1 MCKVRWCVNNERH
14 LFGRMVVFSN
24 QLPERCPMQSTIHP
38 FALPLPAAVPFA
50 ISIHALAAQLTQV
63 VDQRHP
69 RGVRYPL
76 APLLT
81 IAILAKL
88 AGHSRLEALAD
99 WARLRAAPLAQ
110 LFGLR
115 RPTMPHA
122 RTWGRILAHAVD
134 PTALATL
141 LGQVFHPPHQPG
153 VIPARGSVVLAVDG
167 KTLRGTIPLGQTQGV
182 HLVAVYLP
190 AQGVTLAQIAVDQKT
205 NEITVVP
212 ILLTQVDLSGVVVTG
227 DAMQCQQALSRQI
240 VAAGGDYLWSVKD
253 NQPTLLADIQQV
265 FRPSTP
271 LPGWSDPAP
280 DWQTARTVEAGH
292 GRIEERGITV
302 SSMLTDYTPWPGLAQ
317 VFRLERTVTDGLGR
331 QRREIAYGVTSLPAS
346 SAPPDRLLAIARA
359 HWGIENGLHYR
370 RDVSLQEDASLLRRG
385 HGPAVLAALNNAVI
399 GLIRQHNEPNLAAVQ
414 RRFLYQWDQLLHG
427 LQRE

>member
-1 MCKVRWCVNNERH
+1 
-14 LFGRMVVFSN
+14 
-24 QLPERCPMQSTIHP
+24 MQSTIHP
-38 FALPLPAAVPFA
+38 FALPLPADVPFA
-50 ISIHALAAQLTQV
+50 VSIHAIAAQLTQL
-63 VDQRHP
+63 VDQRNP

-88 AGHSRLEALAD
+88 AGHSRVEALAD
-99 WARLRAAPLAQ
+99 WARLRAASLVP
-110 LFGLR
+110 LFGLS

-141 LGQVFHPPHQPG
+141 LGQVFQPPHQPSM
-153 VIPARGSVVLAVDG
+153 IPERGSVVLAVDG

-190 AQGVTLAQIAVDQKT
+190 AQGVTLAQIVVDQKT

-212 ILLTQVDLSGVVVTG
+212 MLLTQVDLTGVVVTG

-240 VAAGGDYLWSVKD
+240 VAAGGDYLWPVKD
-253 NQPTLLADIQQV
+253 HQPTLLADIQQV
-265 FRPSTP
+265 FAPSTP

-280 DWQTARTVEAGH
+280 DWQMARTVEAGH
-292 GRIEERGITV
+292 GRIEERVITV
-302 SSMLTDYTPWPGLAQ
+302 SSMLADYTPWPGLAQ
-317 VFRLERTVTDGLGR
+317 VFRLERTVTDRLGR
-331 QRREIAYGVTSLPAS
+331 QRREISYGMTSLPAA
-346 SAPPDRLLAIARA
+346 SAPPARVLAIARQ

-370 RDVSLQEDASLLRRG
+370 RDVTLHEDASLLRRG
-385 HGPAVLAALNNAVI
+385 QGPQVLAAMNNAVI
-399 GLIRQHNEPNLAAVQ
+399 GLIRHHGESNLAAVQ
-414 RRFLYQWDQLLHG
+414 RRFLYQWDQVLHG
-427 LQRE
+427 LRRE

>member
-1 MCKVRWCVNNERH
+1 
-14 LFGRMVVFSN
+14 
-24 QLPERCPMQSTIHP
+24 MQSTIHP
-38 FALPLPAAVPFA
+38 FALPLPADVPFA
-50 ISIHALAAQLTQV
+50 ISIHALAAQLTQL
-63 VDQRHP
+63 VDQRKR

-88 AGHSRLEALAD
+88 AGHSRIEALAD
-99 WARLRAAPLAQ
+99 WARFRAATLAP
-110 LFGLR
+110 LFGLA

-167 KTLRGTIPLGQTQGV
+167 KTLRGTIPLGQTQGI

-190 AQGVTLAQIAVDQKT
+190 EQGVTLAQIAVDQKT
-205 NEITVVP
+205 NEITVIP
-212 ILLTQVDLSGVVVTG
+212 TLLTQVDLSGVVVTG
-227 DAMQCQQALSRQI
+227 DAMQCQQALSQQI
-240 VAAGGDYLWSVKD
+240 VAAGGDYLWTVKN

-265 FRPSTP
+265 FAPSTP

-292 GRIEERGITV
+292 GRIEERVLTV

-317 VFRLERTVTDGLGR
+317 VFRLERRVTDGLGR
-331 QRREIAYGVTSLPAS
+331 ERREIRYGVTSLPAA
-346 SAPPDRLLAIARA
+346 SAPPARLLAIARA

-370 RDVSLQEDASLLRRG
+370 RDVSLHEDASLLRRG
-385 HGPAVLAALNNAVI
+385 QGPAVLAALNNAVI
-399 GLIRQHNEPNLAAVQ
+399 GLIRQHGERNLPAVQ
-414 RRFLYQWDQLLHG
+414 RHFLYQWDQALHA
-427 LQRE
+427 LCRK

>member
-1 MCKVRWCVNNERH
+1 
-14 LFGRMVVFSN
+14 
-24 QLPERCPMQSTIHP
+24 MQSTIPP
-38 FALPLPAAVPFA
+38 FAIPLPADVPCA
-50 ISIHALAAQLTQV
+50 ISIHALAAQLTQL
-63 VDQRHP
+63 VDQRSP

-88 AGHSRLEALAD
+88 AVYSRVEALAD
-99 WARLRAAPLAQ
+99 WARLRADALVR
-110 LFGLR
+110 LFGLD

-153 VIPARGSVVLAVDG
+153 VVAARGSVVLAVDG
-167 KTLRGTIPLGQTQGV
+167 KTLRGTIPLGHTQGV

-190 AQGVTLAQIAVDQKT
+190 EQGVTLAQIAVDRKT

-212 ILLTQVDLSGVVVTG
+212 TLLTQVDLTGMVVTG

-240 VAAGGDYLWSVKD
+240 VDAGGDYLWTVKD

-265 FRPSTP
+265 FAPSTA

-292 GRIEERGITV
+292 GRIEERVITV
-302 SSMLTDYTPWPGLAQ
+302 SSMLADYTPWPGLAQ
-317 VFRLERTVTDGLGR
+317 VFRLERTVSDGLGR
-331 QRREIAYGVTSLPAS
+331 QRREVAYGVTSLPAS
-346 SAPPDRLLAIARA
+346 SAPPARLLAIART

-385 HGPAVLAALNNAVI
+385 QGPQVLAALNNAVI
-399 GLIRQHNEPNLAAVQ
+399 GLMRQHGEHNLPALQ
-414 RRFLYQWDQLLHG
+414 RRFAYHWDRAVPG
-427 LQRE
+427 LRREY

>member
-1 MCKVRWCVNNERH
+1 
-14 LFGRMVVFSN
+14 
-24 QLPERCPMQSTIHP
+24 MQSTIHP
-38 FALPLPAAVPFA
+38 FARPLPAEVPFA
-50 ISIHALAAQLTQV
+50 ISIHALAAQLTQL
-63 VDQRHP
+63 VDQRKR

-88 AGHSRLEALAD
+88 AGHSRVEAIAD
-99 WARLRAAPLAQ
+99 WARLRAATLAP
-110 LFGLR
+110 LFGLAR
-115 RPTMPHA
+115 LTMPHA

-153 VIPARGSVVLAVDG
+153 GVPPRGSVVLAVDG

-190 AQGVTLAQIAVDQKT
+190 EQGVTLAQIAVDQKT

-212 ILLTQVDLSGVVVTG
+212 TLLTQVDLTGVVVTG

-240 VAAGGDYLWSVKD
+240 VDAGGDYLWTVKD

-265 FRPSTP
+265 FAPSTP

-292 GRIEERGITV
+292 GRIEERMITV
-302 SSMLTDYTPWPGLAQ
+302 SRMLADYTPWPGLAQ
-317 VFRLERTVTDGLGR
+317 VFRLERRVTDGLGR
-331 QRREIAYGVTSLPAS
+331 ERREVRYGVTSLPTG
-346 SAPPDRLLAIARA
+346 SAPPARLLAIARA

-370 RDVSLQEDASLLRRG
+370 RDVSLDEDASLLRRG
-385 HGPAVLAALNNAVI
+385 QGPQVLAALNNAVI
-399 GLIRQHNEPNLAAVQ
+399 GLIRQHGERNLPAVQ
-414 RRFLYQWDQLLHG
+414 RQFVYQWDQALHG
-427 LQRE
+427 LRRE

>member
-1 MCKVRWCVNNERH
+1 
-14 LFGRMVVFSN
+14 
-24 QLPERCPMQSTIHP
+24 MQSTIDP
-38 FALPLPAAVPFA
+38 FALPLPSTVPFA
-50 ISIHALAAQLTQV
+50 VSIHALATQLTHL
-63 VDQRHP
+63 VDQRNP

-88 AGHSRLEALAD
+88 AGHSRVEAIAD
-99 WARLRAAPLAQ
+99 WARLRADSLAA
-110 LFGLR
+110 LFGLA

-122 RTWGRILAHAVD
+122 RTWGRILAYAVD

-167 KTLRGTIPLGQTQGV
+167 KTLRGTIPLGQTHGV

-190 AQGVTLAQIAVDQKT
+190 EQGVTLAQLAVDQKT

-212 ILLTQVDLSGVVVTG
+212 TLLTQVDLTGVVVTG
-227 DAMQCQQALSRQI
+227 DAMQCQQSLSRQI
-240 VAAGGDYLWSVKD
+240 TVTGGDYLWSVKE
-253 NQPTLLADIQQV
+253 NQPTLMADIQQV
-265 FRPSTP
+265 FAPSTP
-271 LPGWSDPAP
+271 LPGWSDPIP
-280 DWQTARTVEAGH
+280 DWQTARTVEVGH
-292 GRIEERGITV
+292 GRIEERVITV
-302 SSMLTDYTPWPGLAQ
+302 SSMLADYTPWPGLAQ

-331 QRREIAYGVTSLPAS
+331 QRQELRYGVTSLPAA
-346 SAPPDRLLAIARA
+346 SASPARLLAIARQ

-385 HGPAVLAALNNAVI
+385 QGPQVVAALNNAVI
-399 GLIRQHNEPNLAAVQ
+399 GLIRHHGARNLPAVQ
-414 RRFLYQWDQLLHG
+414 RHFLYQWDMALHG
-427 LQRE
+427 LRRA

>member
-1 MCKVRWCVNNERH
+1 
-14 LFGRMVVFSN
+14 
-24 QLPERCPMQSTIHP
+24 MQSTTHP
-38 FALPLPAAVPFA
+38 FALPLPATVPFA
-50 ISIHALAAQLTQV
+50 ISLHALAAQLTQL
-63 VDQRHP
+63 VDQRNP

-88 AGHSRLEALAD
+88 AGHSRVEAIAD
-99 WARLRAAPLAQ
+99 WARLRAATLAP
-110 LFGLR
+110 LFGLS

-153 VIPARGSVVLAVDG
+153 GIPPRGSVVLAVDG

-190 AQGVTLAQIAVDQKT
+190 EHGVTLAQIAVDQKT

-212 ILLTQVDLSGVVVTG
+212 TLLRQVDLTGVVVTG

-240 VAAGGDYLWSVKD
+240 VDAGGDYLWTVKE
-253 NQPTLLADIQQV
+253 NQRTLLADIQQV
-265 FRPSTP
+265 FAPSTS

-292 GRIEERGITV
+292 GRIEERVITV
-302 SSMLTDYTPWPGLAQ
+302 SSMLADYTPWPGLAQ
-317 VFRLERTVTDGLGR
+317 VFRLERRVTDGLGR
-331 QRREIAYGVTSLPAS
+331 ERREVAYGITSLPAN
-346 SAPPDRLLAIARA
+346 SAPPARVLAIARA

-385 HGPAVLAALNNAVI
+385 QGPQVLAALNNAVI
-399 GLIRQHNEPNLAAVQ
+399 GLIRHHGERNLPAVQ
-414 RRFLYQWDQLLHG
+414 RQFLYHWEQAFPRQG
-427 LQRE
+427 RE